1 MATKQRVGGPIVKTL
16 YSFYKIFGYGSV
28 YFSLYFVVLYYF
40 LFASNV
46 RKSLKQYYKNIGEEF
61 SNKKY
66 FKHLFNY
73 ALATSDRFIS
83 KANPEIYNFI
93 NQNRN
98 ELLNELKNGSIL
110 LSNHFGGWATASN
123 YFKDD
128 NIKINIIMNEA
139 MIKNA
144 SEFEQVIDKKND
156 KNVNII
162 DLSKGDIATS
172 ISIGNA
178 LLNNEAVAL
187 MGDRA
192 INKKH
197 LHKISFFKKDANFNK
212 NPFLIAYKTKK
223 PIIAL
228 FVVLKKKKTYEMIFE
243 RININTNKKE
253 NEAVEE
259 AMQRYVKLLEKT
271 LKEHP
276 LQWFNFYDFWED
288 K

>member
-1 MATKQRVGGPIVKTL
+1 MSAKQRVGGPVVKTL

-46 RKSLKQYYKNIGEEF
+46 RRALKIYYNNIGIKF
-61 SNKKY
+61 SNKNY

-93 NQNRN
+93 NKNRN

-110 LSNHFGGWATASN
+110 LSNHFGGWATAGN
-123 YFKDD
+123 YFQDD
-128 NIKINIIMNEA
+128 NIKINIVMNEA

-144 SEFEQVIDKKND
+144 SEFEQVINKKND
-156 KNVNII
+156 KNVKII

-192 INKKH
+192 INEKH
-197 LHKISFFKKDANFNK
+197 LHKISFFKKDAYFNK

-223 PIIAL
+223 PIIVL
-228 FVVLKKKKTYEMIFE
+228 FVVLKGKKTYEMVFK
-243 RININTNKKE
+243 RIDINTNIKE
-253 NEAVEE
+253 DEAVEE
-259 AMQRYVKLLEKT
+259 AMQRYVKLLENI
-271 LKEHP
+271 LQEHP
-276 LQWFNFYDFWED
+276 FQWFNFYNFWED